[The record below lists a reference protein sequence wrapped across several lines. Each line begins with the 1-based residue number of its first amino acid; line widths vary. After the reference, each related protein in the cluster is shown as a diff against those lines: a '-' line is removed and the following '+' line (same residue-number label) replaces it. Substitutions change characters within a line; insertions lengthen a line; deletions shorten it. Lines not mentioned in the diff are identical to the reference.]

1 VLKALREL
9 GEFALSLCF
18 DLVELLLMLQV
29 PVVATSIYGAD
40 KVRAL
45 QLSALVTIV
54 TLIVWASTTSSDGA
68 EWPTIGVISTIYLS
82 ASAWLVYKYLGTTV
96 EYEAKS
102 DLRLDALSVVLTF
115 NLLVILVAT
124 VTRELN
130 SYLEREYREFPS
142 LDAGNLRLVLLVLP
156 VLVAGLVTVT
166 NSLRYK
172 KAGEAGSRTHVAYL
186 HIGLFTLLN
195 IVLADTYVYLMF
207 VVALPS

>member
-1 VLKALREL
+1 MLKALREL
-9 GEFALSLCF
+9 GEFALSICF

-29 PVVATSIYGAD
+29 PVIASSIYGAD

-54 TLIVWASTTSSDGA
+54 TLIVWAGTTSSSST
-68 EWPTIGVISTIYLS
+68 EWTTIGVISTIYLS
-82 ASAWLVYKYLGTTV
+82 VSGWLVYKYLGATI

-102 DLRLDALSVVLTF
+102 DLKLDALSVVLTF

-124 VTRELN
+124 AARELN
-130 SYLEREYREFPS
+130 SYLAIEYRDFPS
-142 LDAGNLRLVLLVLP
+142 LDASSLRLVLLVVP
-156 VLVAGLVTVT
+156 VMVAGLVTVV

-172 KAGEAGSRTHVAYL
+172 KRYEAGSKTNVAYL

-195 IVLADTYVYLMF
+195 ILLADTYVYLMF
-207 VVALPS
+207 VVTLQT